1 MKCPACAHEAPDTAD
16 SCFNCGLAFHTL
28 VALKRGSL
36 VAGRYEVLAPLGQ
49 GGMGAVY
56 KARDHK
62 LEETVALKVLRA
74 DVRHD
79 RDMQT
84 RFMREIRLARR
95 VRHRNVCAIHEYGEE
110 GGLRYI
116 SMEHIEGV
124 DLRKVLTER
133 GALPPDQAFEACIRV
148 AEGLQAIHEAGIIHR
163 DLKPANLMIDA
174 HGVVR
179 LMDFGIAKQ
188 MESEAAVGA
197 TATGLIVGTPEYMSP
212 EQARGDK
219 LDPRSD
225 VYALGIVAFELF
237 TGKVPFRGQTPMAT
251 IFKHLQDAPPF
262 DGPAA
267 AALPKEAVPVVRRAL
282 AKSAEDRQASAIEFA
297 HAMVEA
303 REAAG
308 IPPPAAGPLTP
319 RPGTTVLGSAATPR
333 PLTFGQGPPT
343 IGQGP
348 TPTRLEAPRHSDALP
363 DVLPT
368 VAVTTTA
375 GRAAAGRAGAGQR
388 PGRGPSRGVLAGGAA
403 LVVALLVGGV
413 WMATRGPREAAAPIP
428 PDAPAAA
435 PTTLAAA
442 APAGAPATALSA
454 SGTLVI
460 DALPWGQVA
469 EVVDASG
476 TRRNLGSGAET
487 PLALDLPPGEYT
499 VRVRHPSFTDV
510 RSVSA
515 VVKAGAVERRL
526 VEFRRVDAADY
537 FRKTGS

>member
-1 MKCPACAHEAPDTAD
+1 MKCPACAHEASDTAD
-16 SCFNCGLAFHTL
+16 ACFNCGLAFHTL
-28 VALKRGSL
+28 VALKRGSM

-84 RFMREIRLARR
+84 RFLREIRLARR
-95 VRHRNVCAIHEYGEE
+95 VRHRNVCGIHEYGEE

-116 SMEHIEGV
+116 AMEHIEGV

-133 GALPPDQAFEACIRV
+133 GALPHDQAFEACIRV

-179 LMDFGIAKQ
+179 LMDFGIAKA
-188 MESEAAVGA
+188 MEAEAAGGA

-219 LDPRSD
+219 LDSRSD

-267 AALPKEAVPVVRRAL
+267 AGLSPEAVPVIRRAL
-282 AKSAEDRQASAIEFA
+282 AKTPEERQASALEFA

-303 REAAG
+303 RDQAG
-308 IPPPAAGPLTP
+308 IPPPAGGPLTP
-319 RPGTTVLGSAATPR
+319 LPSLTASLSAVTPR
-333 PLTFGQGPPT
+333 ASRPS
-343 IGQGP
+343 ISQGP
-348 TPTRLEAPRHSDALP
+348 TPTRLRAPTGDDP
-363 DVLPT
+363 PPT
-368 VAVTTTA
+368 IAVTTTA
-375 GRAAAGRAGAGQR
+375 RRAAAGRGV
-388 PGRGPSRGVLAGGAA
+388 SRGWSIAAGSAVLLL
-403 LVVALLVGGV
+403 LVVGGV
-413 WMATRGPREAAAPIP
+413 WLARRGPREAAVPAPP
-428 PDAPAAA
+428 PAPMTAPAAGA
-435 PTTLAAA
+435 SA
-442 APAGAPATALSA
+442 APASQADT
-454 SGTLVI
+454 GTLVI

-469 EVVDASG
+469 EVTDARGS
-476 TRRNLGSGAET
+476 RQALGAAPDT

-499 VRVRHPSFTDV
+499 VRVRNPGFSDTL
-510 RSVSA
+510 SLTA
-515 VVKAGAVERRL
+515 VVKPGAVERRVL
-526 VEFRRVDAADY
+526 EFRRVDAAEY

>member
-1 MKCPACAHEAPDTAD
+1 MKCPACAHEASDTAD

-28 VALKRGSL
+28 VALKRGSM

-79 RDMQT
+79 RDMQA

-116 SMEHIEGV
+116 AMEHIEGV
-124 DLRKVLTER
+124 DLRKLLTER
-133 GALPPDQAFEACIRV
+133 GPLPHDQAFEACIRV

-179 LMDFGIAKQ
+179 LMDFGIAKA
-188 MESEAAVGA
+188 MEAEAAGGA

-225 VYALGIVAFELF
+225 VYAMGIVAFELF

-267 AALPKEAVPVVRRAL
+267 AGLPGEAVPVIRRAL
-282 AKSAEDRQASAIEFA
+282 AKKPEERQVSALEFA

-303 REAAG
+303 RDAAG
-308 IPPPAAGPLTP
+308 VPPPADGPLTP
-319 RPGTTVLGSAATPR
+319 LPSLTASLGAVTPR
-333 PLTFGQGPPT
+333 ASRPS
-343 IGQGP
+343 ISQGP
-348 TPTRLEAPRHSDALP
+348 TPTRLRAPTGEEP
-363 DVLPT
+363 PPT

-375 GRAAAGRAGAGQR
+375 SRAPVRR
-388 PGRGPSRGVLAGGAA
+388 RPSRRALAIGSA
-403 LVVALLVGGV
+403 LLLLLVGGL
-413 WMATRGPREAAAPIP
+413 WWARREPNDFPPRP
-428 PDAPAAA
+428 PDA
-435 PTTLAAA
+435 
-442 APAGAPATALSA
+442 AGAPATAPPASA
-454 SGTLVI
+454 SAPLSSQADMGTLVI

-469 EVVDASG
+469 EVTDA
-476 TRRNLGSGAET
+476 RGSRQTLDGGPDT
-487 PLALDLPPGEYT
+487 PLALALPPGEYT
-499 VRVRHPSFTDV
+499 VRVKNPGFPDTSLT
-510 RSVSA
+510 A
-515 VVKAGAVERRL
+515 VVKPGAVERRL
-526 VEFRRVDAADY
+526 VEFRRVDAAEY

>member
-1 MKCPACAHEAPDTAD
+1 MKCPACQHEAPDTAD

-124 DLRKVLTER
+124 DLRKILTER

-174 HGVVR
+174 HGIVR

-188 MESEAAVGA
+188 MESEAAAGA

-251 IFKHLQDAPPF
+251 IFKHLQDPPPF

-282 AKSAEDRQASAIEFA
+282 AKTPEERQSSAIEFA
-297 HAMVEA
+297 HEMVEA

-308 IPPPAAGPLTP
+308 ILPPATGPLTP
-319 RPGTTVLGSAATPR
+319 RPSATVLGTAATPR
-333 PLTFGQGPPT
+333 PLT

-348 TPTRLEAPRHSDALP
+348 TPTRLEAPPRGADMP
-363 DVLPT
+363 PT

-375 GRAAAGRAGAGQR
+375 RRTAG
-388 PGRGPSRGVLAGGAA
+388 GRGRSRAVLAGGAA
-403 LVVALLVGGV
+403 LVVLLVLGGA
-413 WMATRGPREAAAPIP
+413 WMATRGSREAAVPVP
-428 PDAPAAA
+428 PAA
-435 PTTLAAA
+435 PTTLPPAAA
-442 APAGAPATALSA
+442 SAPPPAALA
-454 SGTLVI
+454 DSGTLVI

-469 EVVDASG
+469 EVVDAAG
-476 TRRNLGSGAET
+476 MRRALGGAPDT
-487 PLALDLPPGEYT
+487 PLALELPPGEYT
-499 VRVRHPSFTDV
+499 VRVRNPAFADTLSLT
-510 RSVSA
+510 A
-515 VVKAGAVERRL
+515 TVKPGGTERKL
-526 VEFRRVDAADY
+526 VEFRRVDAAEY

>member
-1 MKCPACAHEAPDTAD
+1 MKCPACEHEAPDTAD

-79 RDMQT
+79 REMQA
-84 RFMREIRLARR
+84 RFTREIRLARR
-95 VRHRNVCAIHEYGEE
+95 VRHRNVCAIHEYGDE

-267 AALPKEAVPVVRRAL
+267 AGLPREAVPVVRRAL
-282 AKSAEDRQASAIEFA
+282 AKTPEERQSSAIEFA

-308 IPPPAAGPLTP
+308 ILPPATGPLTP
-319 RPGTTVLGSAATPR
+319 RPSMTVLGSAATPR
-333 PLTFGQGPPT
+333 PLTL
-343 IGQGP
+343 GQGP
-348 TPTRLEAPRHSDALP
+348 TPTRLEAPPRQSDP
-363 DVLPT
+363 PPT

-375 GRAAAGRAGAGQR
+375 RRAAAGR
-388 PGRGPSRGVLAGGAA
+388 GPSRAVLAGGAA
-403 LVVALLVGGV
+403 LVVLLLLGGA
-413 WMATRGPREAAAPIP
+413 WMATRGSREAAVPVP
-428 PDAPAAA
+428 AA
-435 PTTLAAA
+435 PTTLSPAAA
-442 APAGAPATALSA
+442 SAAPPAPLAA

-460 DALPWGQVA
+460 DALPWGEVA
-469 EVVDASG
+469 EVVDAGG
-476 TRRNLGSGAET
+476 TRRAIGGAAQT
-487 PLALDLPPGEYT
+487 PLALELPPGEYT
-499 VRVRHPSFTDV
+499 VRVRNPAFADALSLT
-510 RSVSA
+510 A
-515 VVKAGAVERRL
+515 VVKPGAVERRL